1 MFNAGIELPLT
12 IHVHRTNVV
21 LVCPTPAGPI
31 VSAFVNNRRV
41 LVRLH
46 PYARRCG
53 NRHYPWSPMG

>member
-31 VSAFVNNRRV
+31 V
-41 LVRLH
+41 LTCVRKQSSGSREVA
-46 PYARRCG
+46 PIRQTV
-53 NRHYPWSPMG
+53 W